1 MKTAKE
7 ICEILNLKY
16 YTLDYLI
23 RNKLLPEP
31 KRIGSGQRVF
41 SDADLAK
48 IKEILANRRRVAKS
62 QRENKQGIDV
72 GSGFHQV
79 SPVAYWHRNRHFKNE
94 DEARGAFALA
104 YQQGLDGMGKSI
116 SKWMGLSDTD
126 FNSWMKD
133 GSLPGRKKTLNEGK

>member
-7 ICEILNLKY
+7 ICKILNLKY
-16 YTLDYLI
+16 YTFDYLI
-23 RNKLLPEP
+23 RNNYLPEP
-31 KRIGSGQRVF
+31 KKIGSGQRVF

-48 IKEILANRRRVAKS
+48 IKGIIANRRMVATNQK
-62 QRENKQGIDV
+62 EKKQSVDV

-79 SPVAYWHRNRHFKNE
+79 CPVAYWYRDGHFKNE
-94 DEARGAFALA
+94 DEAMGAFTLA

-116 SKWMGLSDTD
+116 SKWMGLSKTD

-133 GSLPGRKKTLNEGK
+133 GSLPRRQRRK